1 MFYSSFHRYPLTS
14 IPLILSH
21 HDCPHPHNN
30 LAKVF
35 ATATKT
41 VRAASSAEPRTARE
55 LSSRQT
61 TIAAG
66 TSVTAETAV
75 ARKNILAGRT
85 KVTATVTRTV
95 PRVSSVSSAM
105 AIQRSPVAPAEVY
118 QATTIA

>member
-1 MFYSSFHRYPLTS
+1 MFYMSFHRYPLIS

-21 HDCPHPHNN
+21 HDCPHNN
-30 LAKVF
+30 LTKVI
-35 ATATKT
+35 ATATEN
-41 VRAASSAEPRTARE
+41 VRAASSAVPRTARE

-85 KVTATVTRTV
+85 KATATVIQIVLVISSVGRTTV
-95 PRVSSVSSAM
+95 PRE
-105 AIQRSPVAPAEVY
+105 QLL
-118 QATTIA
+118 TTVTTAA